1 MIVYSTAARTYRR
14 AFSLDE
20 VFVGVH
26 PNMIEIEVGPAHA
39 RLSIRMSSEEAAEL
53 HRKLLKYPLFAVNSA
68 ATKGDVALQL
78 AAAEITYLNAK
89 VARLKSTLEDISRK
103 PEVDEESAQRVAREA
118 LAVEAFHRASV
129 WRAARGPDGAAAHEA
144 RDAGAPHDRR
154 LGLRPHPRVDAP
166 AGCVCGGDDGT
177 RERQLRHPVCRC
189 RREAEGTVRPTA
201 RGTDRGHRRPGRLEA
216 A

>member
-26 PNMIEIEVGPAHA
+26 PNMIEIEVGPAHE

-118 LAVEAFHRASV
+118 LAVEAFH
-129 WRAARGPDGAAAHEA
+129 EA
-144 RDAGAPHDRR
+144 
-154 LGLRPHPRVDAP
+154 LR
-166 AGCVCGGDDGT
+166 
-177 RERQLRHPVCRC
+177 
-189 RREAEGTVRPTA
+189 
-201 RGTDRGHRRPGRLEA
+201 
-216 A
+216 